1 MVDLQQ
7 QNLLDAKLIM
17 MKAIYPGTFDPLT
30 NGHLDIITR
39 AAKIFDHLIIGVT
52 TNIFKTPLF
61 KIEERVAIVSEVIQ
75 DLSNVS
81 VCQFGGLLVDF
92 AQECNAQVIVRGL
105 REPNDFLSE
114 YQMALMNKLQCA
126 KIESVFLV
134 SSSSYHFVS
143 SSLIKEVAGLGGD
156 ISKLVP
162 NCVQV
167 LLSEK
172 FAKQK

>member
-1 MVDLQQ
+1 
-7 QNLLDAKLIM
+7 
-17 MKAIYPGTFDPLT
+17 MKAIYPGTFDPIT

-39 AAKIFDHLIIGVT
+39 AAKIFDELLIGVT
-52 TNIFKTPLF
+52 TNIFKQPLF
-61 KIEERVAIVSEVIQ
+61 SIEERVAIANEVIG
-75 DLSNVS
+75 DLPNVS
-81 VCQFGGLLVDF
+81 VSKFNGLLVDF
-92 AQECNAQVIVRGL
+92 AQKCNAQVIVRGL

-143 SSLIKEVAGLGGD
+143 SSLIREVAGLGGD

-162 NCVQV
+162 KCVND
-167 LLSEK
+167 LLMEK
-172 FAKQK
+172 FSVLRKANTNN

>member
-7 QNLLDAKLIM
+7 QNLLYAKLNM

-52 TNIFKTPLF
+52 TNIFKKPLF
-61 KIEERVAIVSEVIQ
+61 HIDERVAIVSEVIQ
-75 DLSNVS
+75 NLTNVS
-81 VCQFGGLLVDF
+81 VCQFSGLLVDF
-92 AQECNAQVIVRGL
+92 SQECNAQVIVRGL

-167 LLSEK
+167 LLAEK